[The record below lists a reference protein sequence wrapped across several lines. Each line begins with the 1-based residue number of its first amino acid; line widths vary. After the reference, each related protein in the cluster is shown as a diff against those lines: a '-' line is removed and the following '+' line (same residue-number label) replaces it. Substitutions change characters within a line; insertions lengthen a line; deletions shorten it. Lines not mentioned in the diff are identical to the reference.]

1 MPSKPK
7 SIDEILAAIS
17 PDQRV
22 ALEKL
27 RATIKAIVPNAEEC
41 ISYGLPAFQVDGKA
55 LVAFGAGAH
64 HCAFYPMSS
73 RTIAALADD
82 LKKYE
87 TSKGTIRFPANKPL
101 PALLVRKVIKS
112 RLAEQEEKA
121 KKPAAKSD
129 PDVAEFL
136 RGLNHPLKKDIET
149 VRKIILGVSPKI
161 AEGIKWNSLSFRTSE
176 FFATVNLRSKDRV
189 QLVFHKGAKVKDNST
204 AGMQIKDPSG
214 LIQWLAKERCLVTL
228 GAGKEIAANRKSFEA
243 IVRQWIARM

>member
-1 MPSKPK
+1 MKSKPE
-7 SIDEILAAIS
+7 SIDQFLTGVKAE
-17 PDQRV
+17 QRA

-27 RATIKAIVPNAEEC
+27 RQTIKAIAPNTEEC
-41 ISYGLPAFQVDGKA
+41 ISYGLPAFRLYGRP
-55 LVAFGAGAH
+55 LVAFGAGAN

-73 RTIAALADD
+73 ATVAALADD

-101 PALLVRKVIKS
+101 PASLVRKVIQA
-112 RLAEQEEKA
+112 RLAEQGEKA
-121 KKPAAKSD
+121 GKPAAKSD
-129 PDVAEFL
+129 PGVAEFL

-204 AGMQIKDPSG
+204 GVMQIADPRG
-214 LIQWLAKERCLVTL
+214 LIQWLARERCLVTV
-228 GAGKEIAANRKSFEA
+228 GSGQEIAGNRAALAA
-243 IVRQWIARM
+243 IVRKWIAQM